1 MDYQKLLHQ
10 LVLDNYNKNQWV
22 ASQGSDFYVEW
33 LKDEIDEVVVELTNG
48 NQDLI
53 EFELVD
59 ILWTLENLLERLH
72 QEWKIDKTWL
82 YKKAYTKYA
91 QRLPNIASWWD
102 PVSKEEQDN
111 MWNEAKMRQ
120 KKELG
125 II

>member
-1 MDYQKLLHQ
+1 MNYQKLLHQ

-82 YKKAYTKYA
+82 YKQAYIKYA
-91 QRLPNIASWWD
+91 ERLPNIASWWD

-125 II
+125 I